1 MPADDNPKREGI
13 IFELDG
19 KPLQALSIA
28 LNTVPV
34 YPDRL
39 PEEGKE
45 LASCIFDLTF
55 ESSCDSTLFE
65 ATKRARQ
72 NFRLEADDGEYVEFS
87 GKMAGNFTA
96 RASEEMLY
104 TGLVDDIEIIERG
117 NKFDREG
124 SD

>member
-1 MPADDNPKREGI
+1 MPTDDNPKREGI
-13 IFELDG
+13 IVELNG

-39 PEEGKE
+39 PEGGKE
-45 LASCIFDLTF
+45 LASRIFDLTF

-65 ATKRARQ
+65 ATKRVRQ
-72 NFRLEADDGEYVEFS
+72 NFRLEADDGEYVELI
-87 GKMAGNFTA
+87 GKMAGSFTA

>member
-72 NFRLEADDGEYVEFS
+72 NFRIEADDGEYVELS
-87 GKMAGNFTA
+87 GKMDGSFTA
-96 RASEEMLY
+96 SPGDILRYNAF
-104 TGLVDDIEIIERG
+104 VDDIEIIERG